1 MRKFLIGSLL
11 RELATILGAIIASG
25 LTWSFCT
32 GGGTGVSL
40 LPKSIALVVALA
52 VAVTSGI
59 AIYRGGWWDSLSY
72 SAAQRREADL
82 AVDARLAEEDQE
94 NVE

>member
-1 MRKFLIGSLL
+1 MRSLPGVANGGMEAAHMRKFLIGSLL

-52 VAVTSGI
+52 VAGTYGI
-59 AIYRGGWWDSLSY
+59 AMYGSESR
-72 SAAQRREADL
+72 
-82 AVDARLAEEDQE
+82 
-94 NVE
+94 